1 MSATG
6 KTVSDES
13 VEDAAEI
20 TYDTVFFT
28 LSNPRRRYV
37 LHHLKRHKDAVAVG
51 ELATKVA
58 AWENR
63 TTTELVSNKQ
73 RKRAYSALHQTH
85 LPKMN
90 QLGIINYD
98 RERGVVEPSASID
111 AIDFYLEVVPQNSA
125 PWHEYYLGLGAVS
138 VALFAVT
145 WLQIIPGLSPLLT
158 AGLVAFGVFATALYH
173 NYTAE
178 IWRIGG
184 SEVPPSLQYDRIPFD
199 GDEDS
204 GK

>member
-1 MSATG
+1 MPATA
-6 KTVSDES
+6 TTIH
-13 VEDAAEI
+13 EDPEEAPGAI
-20 TYDTVFFT
+20 TFDTVFFT

-37 LHHLKRHKDAVAVG
+37 LHHLKRHKEAVAVG
-51 ELATKVA
+51 ELASKVA

-63 TTTELVSNKQ
+63 TTTELVSNQQ

-98 RERGVVEPSASID
+98 RERGIVEPSASID
-111 AIDFYLEVVPQNSA
+111 AIDFYLEVVPQSSA
-125 PWHEYYLGLGAVS
+125 PWHEYYLALGAVS

-145 WLQIIPGLSPLLT
+145 WLQIVPGLSPLLA
-158 AGLVAFGVFATALYH
+158 AGLVAFGVFGMALYH

-178 IWRIGG
+178 VWRVGE
-184 SEVPPSLQYDRIPFD
+184 SEVPPSLQYETVLFD
-199 GDEDS
+199 GDED
-204 GK
+204 GEK

>member
-1 MSATG
+1 MSATAT
-6 KTVSDES
+6 TVTDEP
-13 VEDAAEI
+13 VEDAAEV

-51 ELATKVA
+51 ELATEVA

-63 TTTELVSNKQ
+63 TTTELVSNRQ

-98 RERGVVEPSASID
+98 RERAVVEPSASID

-125 PWHEYYLGLGAVS
+125 PWHEYYLTLGAVS
-138 VALFAVT
+138 VALFVVT

-158 AGLVAFGVFATALYH
+158 AGLLAFGVFGTALYH
-173 NYTAE
+173 NYTADFWKLGQPE
-178 IWRIGG
+178 T
-184 SEVPPSLQYDRIPFD
+184 PPSLQYDAVPFAR
-199 GDEDS
+199 DED
-204 GK
+204 GET

>member
-1 MSATG
+1 MSDTATP
-6 KTVSDES
+6 VP
-13 VEDAAEI
+13 DAPVNPGAEI

-37 LHHLKRHKDAVAVG
+37 LHHLKRQKDAVAVG
-51 ELATKVA
+51 ELATEVA

-63 TTTELVSNKQ
+63 TTTELVSNKH

-98 RERGVVEPSASID
+98 RERGVVEPSASVD
-111 AIDFYLEVVPQNSA
+111 ALDFYLDVVPQNSA
-125 PWHEYYLGLGAVS
+125 PWHEYYLALGAVS
-138 VALFAVT
+138 VALFVVT
-145 WLQIIPGLSPLLT
+145 WLQIVPGLSALLT
-158 AGLVAFGVFATALYH
+158 AGILAFGVLAMAVYH

-178 IWRIGG
+178 FWKMGQ
-184 SEVPPSLQYDRIPFD
+184 SDTPPSLQYDTVPFTR
-199 GDEDS
+199 GEDDI
-204 GK
+204 